1 VAYTSSG
8 RLPIERASK
17 IGHVKII
24 QEPRVQR
31 LMEAF
36 ESVDGTAEEML
47 GELSGTLDLS
57 NTDEIENVV
66 AIDGSHA
73 AIPNTIKDHKRIAF
87 ITAGALAITRSE
99 VASMKANP
107 VIDPRDL
114 AKQLRGNSNSVVA
127 VLPLSGVA
135 IPGETVVDTIRR
147 SVDDTLRYSGLYA
160 TLKFLVSREWL
171 PGYEM
176 QEHMDC
182 IRCGHEFTLPRSAL
196 QFRCPHC
203 QQHHTLSDYLG
214 IVQGPPNDWAKEEA
228 AISLRSVLE
237 TLLLMGFLRLYR
249 DRPIVLRRTLFVKD
263 GPLLL
268 RANLS
273 RLIEPIRAF
282 LKNLNELGRSIHVV
296 GIEKTG
302 DLVEHIPLIANTL
315 KEPGDYFLP
324 TVRYLHENI
333 QGVPFVEETYRNRVQ
348 YGAKIVVRLG
358 PDHIVAFNIP
368 TGDFIVE
375 PRAEDLYGLKESM
388 AVLAEMRSYS
398 FENAIIPLVLVNSA
412 ESISMNFSGDV
423 LETFARRLVGV

>member
-1 VAYTSSG
+1 MAYTSSG

-36 ESVDGTAEEML
+36 EGVDGAAEEML

-57 NTDEIENVV
+57 DAVGIENVV

-73 AIPNTIKDHKRIAF
+73 AIPNTIKNHKRIAF
-87 ITAGALAITRSE
+87 ITAGALAITRSD
-99 VASMKANP
+99 VASLKSNP

-114 AKQLRGNSNSVVA
+114 AKQLRGNSSSVVA

-147 SVDDTLRYSGLYA
+147 TVDDTLRYSGLYD
-160 TLKFLVSREWL
+160 TLRFLVSREWL
-171 PGYEM
+171 SDYEM

-182 IRCGHEFTLPRSAL
+182 IQCGRDFTLPRSAL

-203 QQHHTLSDYLG
+203 HQHHTLSDYLG
-214 IVQGPPNDWAKEEA
+214 IAQGPPNDWAKEEA

-249 DRPIVLRRTLFVKD
+249 NRPIVLSRTLFVKD

-268 RANLS
+268 RAHLS
-273 RLIEPIRAF
+273 RLVEPTRAF
-282 LKNLNELGRSIHVV
+282 LKHLKELGRSIHVV
-296 GIEKTG
+296 GVEKTG
-302 DLVEHIPLIANTL
+302 DLVEHISLIADSL

-324 TVRYLHENI
+324 TVCYLHERI
-333 QGVPFVEETYRNRVQ
+333 QGVPFVEATYRNRVQ

-358 PDHIVAFNIP
+358 TDHVVAFNVP
-368 TGDFIVE
+368 TGDFITE
-375 PRAEDLYGLKESM
+375 PRAEDLYGLRESM
-388 AVLAEMRSYS
+388 AVLSEMLSYS
-398 FENAIIPLVLVNSA
+398 HENALIPLVLVNSA

-423 LETFARRLVGV
+423 LETFARRLLGV

>member
-1 VAYTSSG
+1 MAYTSSG

-24 QEPRVQR
+24 QEPRIQR

-36 ESVDGTAEEML
+36 ESVDGVPEEAL

-57 NTDEIENVV
+57 EAGDIENVI

-73 AIPNTIKDHKRIAF
+73 AIPNTIRNHKRIAF
-87 ITAGALAITRSE
+87 VTAGALAISRSE
-99 VASMKANP
+99 VAAMKANP

-114 AKQLRGNSNSVVA
+114 ARQLQGNSNSVVS

-135 IPGETVVDTIRR
+135 IPGETVVDTIRKT
-147 SVDDTLRYSGLYA
+147 VDDTLRYSGLYD

-171 PGYEM
+171 SEYEM

-182 IRCGHEFTLPRSAL
+182 IRCGGDFVLPRSVFN
-196 QFRCPHC
+196 FRCPHC
-203 QQHHTLSDYLG
+203 RQHHTLSDYLG
-214 IVQGPPNDWAKEEA
+214 IAQGPPDDWAKEEA

-249 DRPIVLRRTLFVKD
+249 DRPVVLSRTLFVKD

-268 RANLS
+268 RAYLS
-273 RLIEPIRAF
+273 RLVEPIRAF
-282 LKNLNELGRSIHVV
+282 LQYLKDIGRSIHVV
-296 GIEKTG
+296 GVEKTG
-302 DLVEHIPLIANTL
+302 DLVEHIPLIKQTL
-315 KEPGDYFLP
+315 TEPGDYFLP
-324 TVRYLHENI
+324 TIPYLHERI
-333 QGVPFVEETYRNRVQ
+333 QGVPFVAETYRNRVQ

-358 PDHIVAFNIP
+358 TDHVVALNVP
-368 TGDFIVE
+368 TGDFMME
-375 PRAEDLYGLKESM
+375 PDLDDLYGVQESM
-388 AVLAEMRSYS
+388 AVLSEMRSYS
-398 FENAIIPLVLVNSA
+398 HENALIPLVLVNSA

-423 LETFARRLVGV
+423 LEVFARRLLGD

>member
-1 VAYTSSG
+1 MAYTSSG

-36 ESVDGTAEEML
+36 ESVDGASQEIL

-57 NTDEIENVV
+57 DSTEIENVV

-73 AIPNTIKDHKRIAF
+73 AIPNSIKNHKRIAF
-87 ITAGALAITRSE
+87 ITAGALVITRRD
-99 VASMKANP
+99 VAFMKANP
-107 VIDPRDL
+107 IIDPRDL
-114 AKQLRGNSNSVVA
+114 AKQLGDSSKSVAA

-135 IPGETVVDTIRR
+135 IPGETVVDTIRK
-147 SVDDTLRYSGLYA
+147 SIDDTLRYSGLYD

-171 PGYEM
+171 PNYEM

-182 IRCGHEFTLPRSAL
+182 VRCGSDFALPRSVL

-214 IVQGPPNDWAKEEA
+214 IAQGPPDDWAKEEA

-237 TLLLMGFLRLYR
+237 TLLLIGFLRLYR
-249 DRPIVLRRTLFVKD
+249 ERPIVLKRTLFVKD

-268 RANLS
+268 RAYLS
-273 RLIEPIRAF
+273 RLVEPIRAF
-282 LKNLNELGRSIHVV
+282 LKHLNELGRSIHVV
-296 GIEKTG
+296 GVEKTG

-324 TVRYLHENI
+324 SVRYLHERI

-358 PDHIVAFNIP
+358 TDHVVAFNVP
-368 TGDFIVE
+368 TGDFTTEPQVE
-375 PRAEDLYGLKESM
+375 ALYGLKESM
-388 AVLAEMRSYS
+388 AVLSEMRSYS
-398 FENAIIPLVLVNSA
+398 FENALVPLVLVNSA

-423 LETFARRLVGV
+423 LETFARRLVGA